1 MGSDSYLKHLHG
13 PPRLADGEQRQPQCV
28 GGQPHTGALVRLFQE
43 ADRLFERCHGLV
55 GGARSEE
62 DLAQLSGRGAGVRR
76 RAELEEP
83 ATGCREGFDGR
94 RVAAGVDGDEPP
106 IVGRGPAL
114 EMVTGRLETALG
126 CFESCGR
133 VLWPSRQSQD
143 DAQEMVRLCPLKRQI
158 GKEAGGGLGRGLRFV
173 QPTGV
178 GKNSREMKAGGGVLH
193 RIALRP
199 VAVQALGQLRHD
211 RFDVAHRVRI
221 LRRVRVVIAGFGNV
235 LRGDDGF
242 GVAVAHALLN
252 LPLPPEVTVMEIGIG
267 GIHLVQELLSP
278 ADVLI
283 IVDASDLNRAPGT
296 VVVMEPEITD
306 VVALALPER
315 RDELADMHYAT
326 PDRALI
332 LAGGLGIVPATT
344 WFVGCQPLH
353 SDDPEIGLSGPVRAA
368 VAPAVEEVRRLVRDA
383 GVRW

>member
-1 MGSDSYLKHLHG
+1 M
-13 PPRLADGEQRQPQCV
+13 
-28 GGQPHTGALVRLFQE
+28 
-43 ADRLFERCHGLV
+43 
-55 GGARSEE
+55 
-62 DLAQLSGRGAGVRR
+62 
-76 RAELEEP
+76 
-83 ATGCREGFDGR
+83 
-94 RVAAGVDGDEPP
+94 
-106 IVGRGPAL
+106 
-114 EMVTGRLETALG
+114 
-126 CFESCGR
+126 
-133 VLWPSRQSQD
+133 
-143 DAQEMVRLCPLKRQI
+143 
-158 GKEAGGGLGRGLRFV
+158 
-173 QPTGV
+173 
-178 GKNSREMKAGGGVLH
+178 
-193 RIALRP
+193 
-199 VAVQALGQLRHD
+199 
-211 RFDVAHRVRI
+211 
-221 LRRVRVVIAGFGNV
+221 RVVIAGFGNV

-326 PDRALI
+326 PDRTLI

-353 SDDPEIGLSGPVRAA
+353 SDDPEIGLSAPVRAA